1 MPQSYFLTENGL
13 KIRNCLN
20 PECCEYVQF
29 HSVNPVAQ
37 ALRDFIVSGPELIP
51 GITAAALVMQ
61 ARTYANTPV
70 PEAFYYTLQES
81 VLALKAARP
90 YSLPLARTVAMLSRQ
105 ISELVS
111 SRVSVPECIRALE
124 HFHGVLCDEIDR
136 VELLIRKHLEKLVP
150 REGTIV
156 SCGGMGSVYSVS
168 SGTLVPM
175 LAGRRTTGA
184 KVPHVLSPVGSP
196 LTENVFTVK
205 ELTAAGCTA
214 ELVSDAGLA
223 SVMLRHPVKAV
234 FVQAG
239 RICANGDV
247 LAAAGATGPVALA
260 KTIGIPVYVVAYP
273 YVFDSTYAA
282 AAEVPP
288 EDEPALPASDENS
301 IVPLEPRGNL
311 IPRDWVTAYVT
322 TGGPVAS
329 SDSLKLYSDTADA
342 LLVSGLQSPESGL

>member
-1 MPQSYFLTENGL
+1 M
-13 KIRNCLN
+13 
-20 PECCEYVQF
+20 
-29 HSVNPVAQ
+29 
-37 ALRDFIVSGPELIP
+37 
-51 GITAAALVMQ
+51 
-61 ARTYANTPV
+61 
-70 PEAFYYTLQES
+70 
-81 VLALKAARP
+81 
-90 YSLPLARTVAMLSRQ
+90 
-105 ISELVS
+105 
-111 SRVSVPECIRALE
+111 
-124 HFHGVLCDEIDR
+124 
-136 VELLIRKHLEKLVP
+136 P

-260 KTIGIPVYVVAYP
+260 KTIGIPVYVAAYP

-329 SDSLKLYSDTADA
+329 SDSLKLYSNTADA
-342 LLVSGLQSPESGL
+342 LLVSALQSPASGL

>member
-37 ALRDFIVSGPELIP
+37 ALRDFIVSGPGLIP

-196 LTENVFTVK
+196 LTENVFTVNPNS
-205 ELTAAGCTA
+205 AGKILSRTRSLS
-214 ELVSDAGLA
+214 LV
-223 SVMLRHPVKAV
+223 K
-234 FVQAG
+234 
-239 RICANGDV
+239 
-247 LAAAGATGPVALA
+247 
-260 KTIGIPVYVVAYP
+260 
-273 YVFDSTYAA
+273 
-282 AAEVPP
+282 
-288 EDEPALPASDENS
+288 
-301 IVPLEPRGNL
+301 
-311 IPRDWVTAYVT
+311 
-322 TGGPVAS
+322 
-329 SDSLKLYSDTADA
+329 
-342 LLVSGLQSPESGL
+342 